1 MDLSVGLTT
10 SSSIER
16 IKWLTERSDNL
27 GFHCVWIGE
36 DIGRPQEIFTA
47 TSLVLLR
54 TRKATVGIGVTSPL
68 IRNITTLARAAA
80 ALDEISPA
88 RFRLGLGIGGIQDLK
103 TLGIKVEKP
112 VECMRRTVSLLRTIW
127 KNRNKAVNDEEL
139 KVRGYKARFQSGGD
153 IPIFMGVRGPRLLA
167 LAAEVADGL
176 ILSGPKKYIQ
186 ESVRLVLDRR
196 AALNLPHSKFTFTL
210 WVPTILLRDRS
221 DLELVRKVV
230 AVVVADTPKSVLEIA
245 GIAEDEIEGVRT
257 GMARKKVEEAASR
270 VSERLIDQFCIS
282 GDAENICKSLRDYS
296 GFGIDEVVFGP
307 PYGRDSR
314 GAIVDVAKAWRRAK

>member
-16 IKWLTERSDNL
+16 IKWITERADNL
-27 GFHCVWIGE
+27 GFHCVWTGE

-47 TSLVLLR
+47 TSLVLLG
-54 TRKATVGIGVTSPL
+54 TGKAIAGVGVTSPL

-80 ALDEISPA
+80 ALSEISPG

-103 TLGIKVEKP
+103 TLGINVEKP
-112 VECMRRTVSLLRTIW
+112 VECMKRTVSLLRTIW
-127 KNRNKAVNDEEL
+127 KNRRQAVSDEEF
-139 KVRGYKARFQSGGD
+139 KVRGYKARFHSGGD

-221 DLELVRKVV
+221 DLELVKKVV

-245 GIAEDEIEGVRT
+245 GIAEDEIEQVRT

-296 GFGIDEVVFGP
+296 EFGIDEVVFGP
-307 PYGRDSR
+307 PYGRDS
-314 GAIVDVAKAWRRAK
+314 GNAIVEIAEAWRRTK